1 VQDVLQDSQR
11 NTFVRSPIRS
21 SLLVLALLAVPL
33 LLLAGCGGGSGE
45 DPQKVLQETF
55 SSNKKVTSGKLDLT
69 LSVTTDGVQNVKG
82 PITISL
88 VGPFQSQGKTTLPK
102 FDFDLKIGAQ
112 GQNFTAGAISTG
124 DKGYIKLQ
132 GNTYAVSDQVFNAFK
147 AGFQRS
153 QAQQNG
159 TKTNPSLSSL
169 GINPKEWLKSPSN
182 KGETDVEGTTT
193 IHIASGVDV
202 SKLLNG
208 IGQLLGKASQLGV
221 SQTQRLPSTLT
232 AAQKKNIQDA
242 VQDPTFD
249 VYSGKSDKIV
259 RRITINLKFKV
270 PQASQ
275 QRANGLTGGQLTL
288 DVKIAELNQPQT
300 INAPANAKPFSDL
313 SSALSGLGA
322 LGALSGGAAGAGA
335 GSTGGTGSTA
345 SNTAK
350 VQAYAQ
356 CVQQAAGD
364 ISKQQG
370 CAKLLTPGG

>member
-1 VQDVLQDSQR
+1 M
-11 NTFVRSPIRS
+11 RSPIRS
-21 SLLVLALLAVPL
+21 PLLILALLAVSL
-33 LLLAGCGGGSGE
+33 LLLAGCGGSSGE
-45 DPQKVLQETF
+45 DPQKVLQQTF
-55 SSNKKVTSGKLDLT
+55 SSNKKVTSGKLNLT
-69 LSVTTDGVQNVKG
+69 LSITADGAQNVKG

-88 VGPFQSQGKTTLPK
+88 VGPFQSQGPTTLPK

-132 GNTYAVSDQVFNAFK
+132 GNTYAVSDQVFAAFK
-147 AGFQRS
+147 QGFQRS

-159 TKTNPSLSSL
+159 TKTNPSFASL
-169 GINPKEWLKSPSN
+169 GVNPKNWLKSPQN

-202 SKLLNG
+202 SKLLDG

-221 SQTQRLPSTLT
+221 TQTQRLPSTLT
-232 AAQKKNIQDA
+232 AAQKKKVQDA
-242 VQDPTFD
+242 IQDPTFD
-249 VYSGKSDKIV
+249 VYTGKDDKIL
-259 RRITINLKFKV
+259 RGITIKLKFNV

-275 QRANGLTGGQLTL
+275 QRANGIKGGQVTL
-288 DVKIAELNQPQT
+288 DVKIGQLNQPQT
-300 INAPANAKPFSDL
+300 VTAPANAKPFSDL
-313 SSALSGLGA
+313 SSALKGLGA
-322 LGALSGGAAGAGA
+322 LGALSGGAAGSTGT
-335 GSTGGTGSTA
+335 GSTGGTGATGG
-345 SNTAK
+345 NTAK

-364 ISKQQG
+364 IGKQQA